1 MRFTTKT
8 EYGLVALLYMTR
20 HARERGVFTVKEIVQ
35 NERFSMAYIQQIFHI
50 LCDANIVRAHHGRQ
64 GGYSLARPASQ
75 ITLKEIVEALE
86 GGTFEVFCEPDV
98 RREIVCTHFQMCGV
112 KPIWQR
118 TKNLLDDFL
127 SSVTLEMLT
136 GEESAVRMSLSRL
149 PSTTPSAAT
158 AQRIG
163 QTASLPAAGGKT

>member
-20 HARERGVFTVKEIVQ
+20 RIYEREVFTVKEIVQ
-35 NERFSMAYIQQIFHI
+35 NERFSMTYIQQIFHI
-50 LCDANIVRAHHGRQ
+50 LCEADIVRAHHGRQ

-75 ITLKEIVEALE
+75 ITLKDIVEALE

-98 RREIVCTHFQMCGV
+98 RKEIVCTHFQMCGV

-127 SSVTLEMLT
+127 SSVTLEMLA
-136 GEESAVRMSLSRL
+136 GEESAVKTSVAHL
-149 PSTTPSAAT
+149 P
-158 AQRIG
+158 
-163 QTASLPAAGGKT
+163 LVGGKP